1 MSNTVVSTEVT
12 VANPQGLHARPA
24 DLFARLAKRFDSTI
38 EVIKDGKRVDG
49 KSILDVLTLGAD
61 EGTQLTIVA
70 SGNDAHEA
78 VKALGRLVELENP
91 VEELAHDTEDNQI
104 GSA

>member
-1 MSNTVVSTEVT
+1 MANTVVSRKVT
-12 VANPQGLHARPA
+12 VGNPQGLHARPA

-49 KSILDVLTLGAD
+49 KSILDVLTLGAGK
-61 EGTQLTIVA
+61 GTPLTITA

-78 VKALGRLVELENP
+78 VEALGRLVEHENP
-91 VEELAHDTEDNQI
+91 VEDLADETRNKQL